1 MIVSGVRMDLDLS
14 PETTEQEPNQEAR
27 FLLLFAG

>member
-1 MIVSGVRMDLDLS
+1 MIASGVRKDLELS
-14 PETTEQEPNQEAR
+14 PETTEQEPNQEVR

>member
-1 MIVSGVRMDLDLS
+1 MIVRGVRMDLELS
-14 PETTEQEPNQEAR
+14 QETTEQEPNQEAR